1 MSDNCYLRYFTILLT
16 DISLSLYDIRYVEC
30 ANTVFMIVRSCRLL
44 LWGCSSRFVLAKML
58 LEHIAAEEG
67 KRLFADDKEQAA
79 HLMTLKSAADQAPSQ
94 PWDQQVGEAL
104 PYSSSATSIFSPFD
118 QMDKYGV
125 MQYSNPET
133 DMRADINPFEG
144 TQLVGTTSK
153 RYHNDTAEKGGR
165 TDLSCSGISKKK
177 RAVGNGGN
185 GHGNGS
191 ANRGRVAS
199 DVKARPAQ
207 LASSSSASSILA
219 AVDSQNRQSF
229 FDHKQQM
236 MSSQLPLD
244 ANLSCS
250 RTEFLNF
257 EAVDAIYQHNQINY
271 MSHSQP
277 TPIVAP
283 GLSINFP
290 PRSLSENSM
299 SRSNMGMGSNIGS
312 VQSLTPMLGVGSSSW
327 TTDGSAVDCPTNYDA
342 PLPSMGIC
350 AGYTHPLAVGSMC
363 KITGIPSPFDTH
375 SDLSRMQH
383 TDYLSCKIAPQNEQP
398 RQWQQQQDLLFLQ
411 KGQQK

>member
-1 MSDNCYLRYFTILLT
+1 MSDKSYIIDFTILLA
-16 DISLSLYDIRYVEC
+16 DISLLQLYDIRYVEC

-94 PWDQQVGEAL
+94 PWDQQVGEVL

-125 MQYSNPET
+125 MQYSNPDT
-133 DMRADINPFEG
+133 DMRGDINPFEG
-144 TQLVGTTSK
+144 TQLVGATSK
-153 RYHNDTAEKGGR
+153 RNHNETAEKGGR
-165 TDLSCSGISKKK
+165 SDLSCAGISKKK
-177 RAVGNGGN
+177 RAVGSAGN
-185 GHGNGS
+185 GT
-191 ANRGRVAS
+191 ANKGRLAS
-199 DVKARPAQ
+199 DVKARPSQ
-207 LASSSSASSILA
+207 LVSSSSASSILA

-229 FDHKQQM
+229 FDHTQQM
-236 MSSQLPLD
+236 MPSQLPLD
-244 ANLSCS
+244 ANFN

-257 EAVDAIYQHNQINY
+257 EAVDAMYQNNQIKY
-271 MSHSQP
+271 MPHSQP
-277 TPIVAP
+277 PPIVAP
-283 GLSINFP
+283 GPSINFP
-290 PRSLSENSM
+290 PRSLSESSM
-299 SRSNMGMGSNIGS
+299 MRTNMGMGSNIGS

-327 TTDGSAVDCPTNYDA
+327 TTDGSAVDCPAIYDA
-342 PLPSMGIC
+342 PLPFMGMS
-350 AGYTHPLAVGSMC
+350 AGYTHPSATVTLSNIASM
-363 KITGIPSPFDTH
+363 PSPFDSH
-375 SDLSRMQH
+375 ADLIRMH
-383 TDYLSCKIAPQNEQP
+383 PTDYLSSKIAPPNEQP